1 MENAVDLLISAM
13 ANRANRFNWP
23 FSRLDESPDWFLV
36 GHHQILMVTLP
47 LDVDAADSIFDA
59 AIERAYD
66 RWIVAGDGA
75 ANIVMFC
82 LAPPEAETIPDWLPF
97 SAKVERDEAICR
109 KLVWLPETTS
119 VEAFLDRTMLAR
131 PWEKAVEQGPE
142 QLNALAASLAV
153 PAGWMGLL
161 SQDGLEGTD
170 LIEALLSVE
179 EGNEF

>member
-1 MENAVDLLISAM
+1 MEDAVDLLISAM
-13 ANRANRFNWP
+13 VNRANQFNWP
-23 FSRLDESPDWFLV
+23 FSRRDESPDWFHV
-36 GHHQILMVTLP
+36 GHHQILMVTFP
-47 LDVDAADSIFDA
+47 LAVDAADCMLDA
-59 AIERAYD
+59 AIQRAYD
-66 RWIVAGDGA
+66 RWIVAGDRA

-82 LAPPEAETIPDWLPF
+82 LAPPEAETIPEWLPF

-109 KLVWLPETTS
+109 KLVWFPGTIS

-131 PWEKAVEQGPE
+131 PWEKAVEQGSE

-161 SQDGLEGTD
+161 SQEGLEGTD

-179 EGNEF
+179 EGSGF